1 MEDKIFNLICEQ
13 DEIAWKAILYELVKA
28 EGMDPWNIDVSELT
42 QRFLVVV
49 KKLKELDLQISGKMI
64 LAAALLVKLKSDKF
78 MGEDLSDF
86 DRLFEEPEE
95 DSIFDDEDDYGRE
108 QYERFKKVKRPLIPR
123 TPQPRKR
130 KVSIY
135 DLVNALDKALT
146 VKRRRVLRE
155 MSYEEISIPDKGVNI
170 TDLIDNVYK
179 RIKRHLTLKKKSK
192 VRFKDL
198 VPSRSKTDMVYTF
211 IPILHL
217 SQLRRVDLEQQ
228 EAFADIFIL
237 PTKNQKDL
245 EKSELASL
253 DIPESES

>member
-1 MEDKIFNLICEQ
+1 MEDKIFSLICEQ
-13 DEIAWKAILYELVKA
+13 DEIAWKAILYELVKT
-28 EGMDPWNIDVSELT
+28 EGMDPWNIDITKLT

-49 KKLKELDLQISGKMI
+49 KKLKELDLQVSGKMI
-64 LAAALLVKLKSDKF
+64 LAAALLLKLKSDRF
-78 MGEDLSDF
+78 MGEDLSEF
-86 DRLFEEPEE
+86 DRLFAEPEE
-95 DSIFDDEDDYGRE
+95 DSIFDDEDNYGKE
-108 QYERFKKVKRPLIPR
+108 QYEQFKKIKRPLIPR

-155 MSYEEISIPDKGVNI
+155 MSYEEINIPDKGVNI

-179 RIKRHLTLKKKSK
+179 RIKKYMELKNKSK

-198 VPSRSKTDMVYTF
+198 VPSQSKTDMIYTF

-217 SQLRRVDLEQQ
+217 SQLRRVDLEQN
-228 EAFADIFIL
+228 EAFSDIFIL
-237 PTKNQKDL
+237 PTKNQKKLD
-245 EKSELASL
+245 KSELASL
-253 DIPESES
+253 DIPES